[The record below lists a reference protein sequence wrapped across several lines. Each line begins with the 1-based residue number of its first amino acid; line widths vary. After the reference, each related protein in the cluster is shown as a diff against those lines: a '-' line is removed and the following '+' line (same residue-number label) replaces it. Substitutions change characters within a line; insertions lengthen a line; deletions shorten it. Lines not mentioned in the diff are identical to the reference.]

1 MDRLIK
7 TITNTGDRLSLR
19 VSLDSFHRKALGD
32 EIYQDVVS
40 MSKIYSTKS
49 ISFAFRSLL
58 EEKEKIRKFLR
69 KVTGKVPH
77 QTSLLDDIL
86 NIGHSGINITYKN
99 IVSPPVGYCATS
111 MRTYIDLL
119 SEKYQKPFTIGS
131 LAAKKT
137 HSGLDVTIKPD
148 GKVYYYGAEN
158 TSYGNINFDDIS
170 IETLV
175 NNVKEIPLL
184 TTLYT
189 IPFKYILDKLSCS
202 ELDTIVKNINNPYW
216 LVKSLPKKFIKTI
229 EMMHQC

>member
-1 MDRLIK
+1 MEVL
-7 TITNTGDRLSLR
+7 
-19 VSLDSFHRKALGD
+19 
-32 EIYQDVVS
+32 Q
-40 MSKIYSTKS
+40 
-49 ISFAFRSLL
+49 
-58 EEKEKIRKFLR
+58 
-69 KVTGKVPH
+69 
-77 QTSLLDDIL
+77 Q
-86 NIGHSGINITYKN
+86 
-99 IVSPPVGYCATS
+99 
-111 MRTYIDLL
+111 
-119 SEKYQKPFTIGS
+119 
-131 LAAKKT
+131 KKT